1 MTRHRFDPLSF
12 VFGVLFAAL
21 GVLGLTG
28 PWPLAELDLAWVGP
42 GLLVLAGVV
51 VLLTARS
58 PSRNTGPAAAAA
70 PDALD
75 PAEGGAEHGRPA
87 DAEDDG

>member
-12 VFGVLFAAL
+12 LFGVLFVAL

-28 PWPLAELDLAWVGP
+28 PWTLAELDLAWVGP

-58 PSRNTGPAAAAA
+58 SRDERPEDARA
-70 PDALD
+70 PDAVD
-75 PAEGGAEHGRPA
+75 PAGSGAEHGQSA
-87 DAEDDG
+87 DPGAGS

>member
-28 PWPLAELDLAWVGP
+28 PWTLAELDLAWVGP

-58 PSRNTGPAAAAA
+58 SRDAGSHEAAA
-70 PDALD
+70 PDAVD
-75 PAEGGAEHGRPA
+75 PAESGADHEPSA
-87 DAEDDG
+87 DADAGG